1 MKKVILSFL
10 NLNELYSI
18 VFVPPVCAFL
28 LHLKLQGVLA
38 ILREELAYAPRVI
51 AVQLVV
57 VREAQELCHV
67 RLRLPL
73 YHLQQGSQS
82 NEVLIAREI
91 LFIFEL
97 EENEDLASLVHAIE
111 DLDNHRDKDAQVGQG
126 AQDVATGDQGEQAN
140 NSERDDQRFQKQ
152 GEVVNQRVED
162 VRGVYPI
169 HNN

>member
-1 MKKVILSFL
+1 
-10 NLNELYSI
+10 
-18 VFVPPVCAFL
+18 
-28 LHLKLQGVLA
+28 
-38 ILREELAYAPRVI
+38 
-51 AVQLVV
+51 VV
-57 VREAQELCHV
+57 VCEAQELCHV

-82 NEVLIAREI
+82 YEVLIAREI
-91 LFIFEL
+91 LFVFEL
-97 EENEDLASLVHAIE
+97 EEHEDLASLVHAIE
-111 DLDNHRDKDAQVGQG
+111 DLDDHRDEDAQVGQG

-169 HNN
+169 HND